1 MKKLQ
6 SFFLT
11 KVLNKKVYDEY
22 GDYIGKLIDIYV
34 TTEDDYPRAIAYKLK
49 KNGEIYNCEFKNISF
64 YENEGKIII
73 RVISTRD
80 IILQK
85 YSYLLSKD
93 ILNKQVVDKEG
104 KNLVKVNDL
113 RIGEMLGEYKVIAL
127 DTGRLLLG
135 KKISIVNSLEKLFN
149 RKPSDFLIM
158 WDNVDSLDMINNGI
172 KLKVSYKSLSD
183 LNLKDLSV
191 IIENKNINYSIFS
204 KK

>member
-49 KNGEIYNCEFKNISF
+49 KNGEIYNYEFKNISF

-113 RIGEMLGEYKVIAL
+113 RIGEMIGEYKVIAL